1 MNNIEKKEEF
11 HQRLKILVGSE
22 EPFRWAKR
30 MGIPSATFSRI
41 WTNHDIPK
49 HEHLC
54 RIAERNNVSLDW
66 LLRGTDDSSAANT
79 DFALVPLLGLA
90 NCGVA
95 QGWYNES
102 DMTSKILLPSF
113 MMEEGAFAVLCH
125 GLSMVPAGIPEG
137 AVCLV
142 YPNRPVE
149 SGKPALIRTKT
160 FIKGKEIPLATV
172 KIFAEEDEESITL
185 KGWLD
190 PDETGY
196 QSPFIER
203 RLRNCITGVAP
214 VGKILNIILPESEL
228 DNKPAFDEEL
238 LAECAEALQPVF
250 SNLDS
255 KKFSETLLL
264 LYKQSLKS
272 GRLDLSA
279 ISQLMRSI
287 LG

>member
-1 MNNIEKKEEF
+1 MNNAEKKEVF
-11 HQRLKILVGSE
+11 HQRLKILIGNE

-30 MGIPSATFSRI
+30 MGIPSATFSRM

-54 RIAERNNVSLDW
+54 RIAENNKVSLDW
-66 LLRGTDDSSAANT
+66 LLLGTDDSSAENT
-79 DFALVPLLGLA
+79 AFALIPLLGLA

-113 MMEEGAFAVLCH
+113 MMEDGAFAVLCH

-149 SGKPALIRTKT
+149 SGKPALVRTKT

-172 KIFAEEDEESITL
+172 KIFEEEDEESITL

-196 QSPFIER
+196 QSSFTEK
-203 RLRNCITGVAP
+203 RLRNCITAVAP
-214 VGKILNIILPESEL
+214 VGKILNVSLPEPEL
-228 DNKPAFDEEL
+228 YNIPAFDEAL

-250 SNLDS
+250 SGLDS
-255 KKFSETLLL
+255 KKFSESLIL
-264 LYKQSLKS
+264 LYKQSLKN
-272 GRLDLSA
+272 GRLDLSV
-279 ISQLMRSI
+279 IKQLMRSI
-287 LG
+287 VD